1 VSAHISIL
9 LADVAGIF
17 SVGLWSSGIR
27 LAVPTALAAIGEA
40 VSQRSGV
47 LNLGLEGM
55 MMMGAYAGFAVTAET
70 GRYEL
75 GLAAGV
81 LAGALIAAIMAFS
94 AVVRHANQIVT
105 GFALVLLGQGLAN
118 FLYAQ
123 SQAKL
128 QTFEPMSELDL
139 APLSGIPGIG
149 DVVFRQNVL
158 AYLTVGLAIAI
169 WLTLRFTRFGL
180 EVDASGSDPVAAAAK
195 GVHVV
200 RTRTIATLLA
210 GAFAGL
216 GGAAIT
222 LGAVGNFGHNITAGK
237 GFVAIALVAIARN
250 RIPLVLLAAFVFG
263 TLEALQ
269 ARLQDVGGIPI
280 EFLPAIPW
288 LTVVLAL
295 VFIVYARRLGVR
307 RAAVSSD

>member
-1 VSAHISIL
+1 
-9 LADVAGIF
+9 
-17 SVGLWSSGIR
+17 
-27 LAVPTALAAIGEA
+27 
-40 VSQRSGV
+40 
-47 LNLGLEGM
+47 
-55 MMMGAYAGFAVTAET
+55 
-70 GRYEL
+70 
-75 GLAAGV
+75 
-81 LAGALIAAIMAFS
+81 
-94 AVVRHANQIVT
+94 
-105 GFALVLLGQGLAN
+105 
-118 FLYAQ
+118 
-123 SQAKL
+123 
-128 QTFEPMSELDL
+128 
-139 APLSGIPGIG
+139 
-149 DVVFRQNVL
+149 
-158 AYLTVGLAIAI
+158 VGLAIAV

-200 RTRTIATLLA
+200 RTRAIATLLA

-295 VFIVYARRLGVR
+295 VFIVCARRLGVR